1 MELIPYFVSKRLK
14 MSEIRKRIL
23 ILSALLVAGA
33 CGAIAQTQTGYVKT
47 RGRIVHGKTVPGQGL
62 TGATVQIKGRASVL
76 VKNNNGS
83 FSFPVSTHQ
92 FVIQSVKKN
101 GYQLVDADAAP
112 KTYIYSTAP
121 VYLVMETQSKLMED
135 KLAAERQ
142 LRRTLNKRLQQRE
155 DELEKLRE
163 QNRITQDEYNKTLQQ
178 LYDQQESNETLVREM
193 AEYYAKIDYDQID
206 EFNTQVSECI
216 LAGDLAKADSL
227 LRSKGDID
235 ERIKKLNEHHEA
247 NVQARQTLEKSEQA
261 EQFSRNDLALDCFS
275 FFRRFVLDNEPDSA
289 MCYIEKRAALDSTNC
304 QWQADAGSFLQKRG
318 LTQRARQ
325 YYDLALKAARKM
337 AVDNPES
344 YEPLLAKTL
353 NNIALLYTETA
364 DDDAAEP
371 LFNESLSLFKRLSL
385 TDADTYNPY
394 VASTLNNMAV
404 FYSRSGHDAKR
415 VEKLLKE
422 TIDIYMSQDNAE
434 AYSPAVASIW
444 NNLALLYDETDRFED
459 SEQMYIKA
467 LEMYQQLGENT
478 SAYDADYAATLNNL
492 SALYFKNGNRLFDS
506 HQLLCEALDIYRR
519 LAADD
524 AQQYAPLLAV
534 ALNNLSVQD
543 FAMNHKE
550 EGEKA
555 FLESLDIYRGMVK
568 NSPRSYLPILAKGLY
583 DQAIRY
589 YQSDDMEKSE
599 ALFQESLGA
608 YRTLSSQS
616 KEKYLPE
623 VAKLL
628 RNLAT
633 VCDKREQWDEAG
645 KLYQEELS
653 INQTLAGSLP
663 SNYTSHVA
671 RSYGNLSNHAILIR
685 DFDKAIEYA
694 QKGLALDDSRLFIQA
709 NLAAALLFKG
719 EQEQAMAIYKKY
731 KKELKDTFLDDF
743 RQFEALG
750 IIPEEAQ
757 PAVKTIKQFI
767 NQ

>member
-1 MELIPYFVSKRLK
+1 

>member
-1 MELIPYFVSKRLK
+1 MFIVGKELK

-23 ILSALLVAGA
+23 LLSALLVVVA

-76 VKNNNGS
+76 VKNSNGS

-121 VYLVMETQSKLMED
+121 VYLVMETQSQLMED
-135 KLAAERQ
+135 KLEAERQ
-142 LRRTLNKRLQQRE
+142 LRRTLNKRLQKKE
-155 DELEKLRE
+155 SELEALKE
-163 QNRITQDEYNKTLQQ
+163 QNRITQEEYYNTLQQ
-178 LYDQQESNETLVREM
+178 LYEQQESNEALVREM

-261 EQFSRNDLALDCFS
+261 EQFSRNDLAQDCFS

-289 MCYIEKRAALDSTNC
+289 MCYIEKRAALDPNNC
-304 QWQADAGSFLQKRG
+304 QWQADAGSYLQKRG
-318 LTQRARQ
+318 MAQRARQ
-325 YYDLALKAARKM
+325 YYDLALNAARKL
-337 AVDNPES
+337 AVENSDM

-353 NNIALLYTETA
+353 NNIALLYTEA
-364 DDDAAEP
+364 SDGPDAEP
-371 LFNESLSLFKRLSL
+371 LYQESLSLFKRLSEV
-385 TDADTYNPY
+385 DADTYQPY

-404 FYSRSGHDAKR
+404 FYSGNGGNVKK
-415 VEKLLKE
+415 VEQLLQE
-422 TIDIYMSQDNAE
+422 SLGIYLSQDNAE
-434 AYSPAVASIW
+434 AFSPVVASIW
-444 NNLALLYDETDRFED
+444 NNLALLYDEMDRQDD
-459 SEQMYIKA
+459 SEQMYLKA
-467 LEMYQQLGENT
+467 LDLYQQLGRGT
-478 SAYDADYAATLNNL
+478 QAYDADYAATLNNL

-506 HQLLCEALDIYRR
+506 HQLLGEALDIYRR

-524 AQQYAPLLAV
+524 SQQYAPLLAV
-534 ALNNLSVQD
+534 ALNNLSVQN
-543 FAMNHKE
+543 FAMNRKE

-555 FLESLDIYRGMVK
+555 FMESLDIYRGMVK
-568 NSPRSYLPILAKGLY
+568 NSSRSYLPILAKGLY

-589 YQSDDMEKSE
+589 FQSDDMEKSE
-599 ALFQESLGA
+599 ALFQESLDA
-608 YRTLSSQS
+608 YRTLSSLSQ
-616 KEKYLPE
+616 EKYLPE
-623 VAKLL
+623 VAKVL

-633 VCDKREQWDEAG
+633 VSDKRQQWDEAG

-653 INQTLAGSLP
+653 INQTLASSMP
-663 SNYTSHVA
+663 SEYTSHVA

-685 DFDKAIEYA
+685 DFDKAVEYA
-694 QKGLALDDSRLFIQA
+694 RKGLALDDSRLFIQA

-757 PAVKTIKQFI
+757 PAVKTIKQYI

>member
-1 MELIPYFVSKRLK
+1 

-23 ILSALLVAGA
+23 ILSALLVAVA

-47 RGRIVHGKTVPGQGL
+47 RGRIVNGKTVPGQGL
-62 TGATVQIKGRASVL
+62 TGATVQIKGRAAVL

-83 FSFPVSTHQ
+83 FSFPVSTNQ

-193 AEYYAKIDYDQID
+193 AEYYARIDYDQID
-206 EFNTQVSECI
+206 EFNAQVSEYI

-235 ERIKKLNEHHEA
+235 ERIKKLNEHHEHHEA

-261 EQFSRNDLALDCFS
+261 EQFSRNDLAQDCFS

-385 TDADTYNPY
+385 TDAGTYNPY
-394 VASTLNNMAV
+394 VASTLNNMAI

-444 NNLALLYDETDRFED
+444 NNLALLYDETDRYEE

-467 LEMYQQLGENT
+467 LELYQQLGENT

-506 HQLLCEALDIYRR
+506 HQLLGEALDIYRR

-534 ALNNLSVQD
+534 ALNNLSVQE

-589 YQSDDMEKSE
+589 YQGDDMEKSE

-671 RSYGNLSNHAILIR
+671 RSYGNLSNHAILTR